1 MRTRWPAR
9 ACAHIVVVLLL
20 SVAVAV
26 GEGADAT
33 VKTVMSDP
41 ARYDGQ
47 AVSMAGTINALDA
60 RVSRRGNAYYTF
72 KLDDGSGRV
81 NVFAFGQPP
90 CPSVSRVAIDGTFR
104 RVKQVSGHTFH
115 DQVDARHVSCR

>member
-1 MRTRWPAR
+1 MQTRWPAR
-9 ACAHIVVVLLL
+9 ACAHIVVFLLL
-20 SVAVAV
+20 SVAV

-47 AVSMAGTINALDA
+47 VVSLAGTINALDA
-60 RVSRRGNAYYTF
+60 RVSKRGNAYYTF

-90 CPSVSRVAIDGTFR
+90 CPSGSRVAIDGTFR

-115 DQVDARHVSCR
+115 DQVDARHVACR

>member
-1 MRTRWPAR
+1 MQTRWPAR
-9 ACAHIVVVLLL
+9 ACAHIVVFLLL
-20 SVAVAV
+20 SVSV

-47 AVSMAGTINALDA
+47 AVILAGTVNALDA
-60 RVSRRGNAYYTF
+60 RVSKRGNAYYTF

-90 CPSVSRVAIDGTFR
+90 CPSGSRVAIDGTFR

>member
-1 MRTRWPAR
+1 MPTRWPAR
-9 ACAHIVVVLLL
+9 ACARIVVFLLL
-20 SVAVAV
+20 SVGA

-47 AVSMAGTINALDA
+47 AVSLAGTINALDA
-60 RVSRRGNAYYTF
+60 RVSKRGNAYYTF

-90 CPSVSRVAIDGTFR
+90 CPSGSSVTADGVFR
-104 RVKQVSGHTFH
+104 RVKQISGHTFYN
-115 DQVDARHVSCR
+115 QVDASRVVCR